1 MIKVLIADD
10 HSIIRAGLRKI
21 LERDKEIKITAEV
34 EKASEV
40 VEYISKNDYDVITLD
55 INFPDKSGLE
65 IIPDILRINKDI
77 KILVLSISPEEKY
90 ALKALKLG
98 AAGYLTKDS
107 TPVELLQ
114 AIYEVSRGNKYISEE
129 LTNLISEGWE
139 NNQSGLHEK
148 LSEREKEILKLIGR
162 GKTIQQI
169 AASLFIS
176 PNTVRTH
183 RAQIMEKLNIRET
196 TDLIHYAIKN
206 DLI

>member
-40 VEYISKNDYDVITLD
+40 VEYISKNDCDVITLD

-183 RAQIMEKLNIRET
+183 RTQIMEKLNIRET

>member
-40 VEYISKNDYDVITLD
+40 VEYISKNDCDVITLD

-139 NNQSGLHEK
+139 NNQNGLHEK

-196 TDLIHYAIKN
+196 TGLIHYAISN

>member
-40 VEYISKNDYDVITLD
+40 VEYISKNDCDVITLD

-114 AIYEVSRGNKYISEE
+114 AIYEVGRGNKYISEE

-139 NNQSGLHEK
+139 NNQNGLHEK

-196 TDLIHYAIKN
+196 TGLIHYAISN

>member
-40 VEYISKNDYDVITLD
+40 VEYISKNDCDVITLD

-139 NNQSGLHEK
+139 NNQNGLHEK

-196 TDLIHYAIKN
+196 TDLIHYAINN

>member
-40 VEYISKNDYDVITLD
+40 VEYISKNDCDVITLD

-90 ALKALKLG
+90 ALKAIKLG

-107 TPVELLQ
+107 TPVELLK

-139 NNQSGLHEK
+139 NNQNGLHEK

-196 TDLIHYAIKN
+196 TGLIHYAISN